1 MRSRGPIRSK
11 VQEAVK
17 LPAWRRHVLL
27 FLLLAGMIL
36 LIGRA
41 LYLQSYNRS
50 FYQKQ
55 GEARYTRSLTLFA
68 HRGMI
73 KDRNGEPLAIS
84 TPVESIWA
92 NPADANM
99 NEQQKIKLAERL
111 KIDVAEINRKLS
123 NQDREFVFLKRR
135 ISPELANDVMALGI
149 PGIYSQREYR
159 RYYPEGEVTAHLVG
173 FTGVD
178 EKGQEGFE
186 LKYQNWLAGK
196 SGSRHVLRDRAGHIV
211 EDLEAAKMPQNGKD
225 LVLSIDRKVQYLAFR
240 ELSKAVEQHHAQA
253 GSAIVMDAKTGEI
266 LAMVNLPSYNPNN
279 PTNIAGKSRNR
290 ALTDTFEPGSTM
302 KPMAVAMGLESGK
315 YRPETRLETSP
326 GTYKIGPATIHDTHN
341 YGTLTVAGV
350 VQKSSNVGATKI
362 ALSLEPQFMW
372 SMLNQMGFGTPTRIE
387 FPGEVSGRLRSYKT
401 WRPIEQATMS
411 YGNGI
416 SVTLLQLARAYTVFA
431 NDGELRPVTLI
442 KSKEIPVGQ
451 QVLSPENARS
461 VRDMLETV
469 VQPGGTA
476 VKAQV
481 MGYRVAGKTGTA
493 HKPGVGGYQNKY
505 ISSFVGMAPA
515 SNPKL
520 IVAVMIDE
528 PSAGQYYGGAVAAP
542 VFSAVMGATLRMMG
556 VPQDAP
562 NDNIVMPTSDSAE
575 VKESM

>member
-225 LVLSIDRKVQYLAFR
+225 L
-240 ELSKAVEQHHAQA
+240 
-253 GSAIVMDAKTGEI
+253 
-266 LAMVNLPSYNPNN
+266 
-279 PTNIAGKSRNR
+279 
-290 ALTDTFEPGSTM
+290 
-302 KPMAVAMGLESGK
+302 
-315 YRPETRLETSP
+315 
-326 GTYKIGPATIHDTHN
+326 
-341 YGTLTVAGV
+341 
-350 VQKSSNVGATKI
+350 
-362 ALSLEPQFMW
+362 
-372 SMLNQMGFGTPTRIE
+372 
-387 FPGEVSGRLRSYKT
+387 
-401 WRPIEQATMS
+401 
-411 YGNGI
+411 
-416 SVTLLQLARAYTVFA
+416 
-431 NDGELRPVTLI
+431 
-442 KSKEIPVGQ
+442 
-451 QVLSPENARS
+451 
-461 VRDMLETV
+461 
-469 VQPGGTA
+469 
-476 VKAQV
+476 
-481 MGYRVAGKTGTA
+481 
-493 HKPGVGGYQNKY
+493 
-505 ISSFVGMAPA
+505 
-515 SNPKL
+515 
-520 IVAVMIDE
+520 
-528 PSAGQYYGGAVAAP
+528 
-542 VFSAVMGATLRMMG
+542 
-556 VPQDAP
+556 
-562 NDNIVMPTSDSAE
+562 
-575 VKESM
+575 

>member
-1 MRSRGPIRSK
+1 
-11 VQEAVK
+11 
-17 LPAWRRHVLL
+17 
-27 FLLLAGMIL
+27 MIA
-36 LIGRA
+36 RVV
-41 LYLQSYNRS
+41 YLQGVHRS

-55 GEARYTRSLTLFA
+55 GDARYTRALTLYA

-84 TPVESIWA
+84 SPVESIWA
-92 NPADANM
+92 NPADATASK
-99 NEQQKIKLAERL
+99 EQVAKLAALLEM
-111 KIDVAEINRKLS
+111 KVSDIATKLS
-123 NQDREFVFLKRR
+123 NQNRDFVYLKRR

-302 KPMAVAMGLESGK
+302 KP
-315 YRPETRLETSP
+315 
-326 GTYKIGPATIHDTHN
+326 
-341 YGTLTVAGV
+341 
-350 VQKSSNVGATKI
+350 
-362 ALSLEPQFMW
+362 
-372 SMLNQMGFGTPTRIE
+372 
-387 FPGEVSGRLRSYKT
+387 
-401 WRPIEQATMS
+401 
-411 YGNGI
+411 I
-416 SVTLLQLARAYTVFA
+416 S
-431 NDGELRPVTLI
+431 
-442 KSKEIPVGQ
+442 
-451 QVLSPENARS
+451 
-461 VRDMLETV
+461 
-469 VQPGGTA
+469 
-476 VKAQV
+476 
-481 MGYRVAGKTGTA
+481 
-493 HKPGVGGYQNKY
+493 
-505 ISSFVGMAPA
+505 
-515 SNPKL
+515 
-520 IVAVMIDE
+520 
-528 PSAGQYYGGAVAAP
+528 
-542 VFSAVMGATLRMMG
+542 
-556 VPQDAP
+556 
-562 NDNIVMPTSDSAE
+562 
-575 VKESM
+575 